1 MSKKMKKILGLLV
14 IIFFSNMNAQETLPV
29 YSDYLSDNVFLI
41 HPAAAGVGDTGKIR
55 LTARNQWSGVED
67 APELQTLSFHTR
79 VGDNTGLGFVI
90 FNDKNGYHSQQGFQG
105 TFAYHLN
112 VGRLGELN
120 QLSFGLSFMAVNN
133 SVDES
138 QFTIPDPVISQ
149 IIRSEAYF
157 NADFSMAY
165 HRNGFFSYFTAK
177 NIMLS
182 ARTLYNDRYES
193 LNLRRYLATV
203 GYFFGK
209 EGGIQFEPSFM
220 GQVIERTGEKFADFN
235 IKAYKT
241 FGKAQLW
248 VALSYRQGFDGGD
261 TQELNY
267 ITPIVGINMN
277 DYMISYTY
285 TKLSGDILFDD
296 AGYHQITLGMNVF
309 KRPAQRQIGC
319 PNIYNAF

>member
-1 MSKKMKKILGLLV
+1 MDKQIKEIVGILVLMFV
-14 IIFFSNMNAQETLPV
+14 INVSAQETLPV

-41 HPAAAGVGDTGKIR
+41 HPAAAGIGDTGKIR

-67 APELQTLSFHTR
+67 APELQTFSFHSR
-79 VGDNTGLGFVI
+79 VGDNTGLGLVI

-112 VGRLGELN
+112 IGRLGELN

-149 IIRSEAYF
+149 IIRSESYY

-203 GYFFGK
+203 GYFFGR
-209 EGGIQFEPSFM
+209 EDGIQFEPSFM
-220 GQVIERTGEKFADFN
+220 GQIIERTGEKFADFN
-235 IKAYKT
+235 IKAYKK

-248 VALSYRQGFDGGD
+248 VALSYRQGFDGND

-267 ITPIVGINMN
+267 ITPIVGLNMN
-277 DYMISYTY
+277 DFMVSYTY
-285 TKLSGDILFDD
+285 TKLTGDILFDD

-309 KRPAQRQIGC
+309 KRPAPRQIGC